1 MTLPRVLE
9 LAVALAIIGVGVVLY
24 RRPTADGVSRGS
36 QGAVL
41 LFAIA
46 AIVAIHALGL
56 MRYRPSAAEA
66 GMPRQALR

>member
-24 RRPTADGVSRGS
+24 RRGAATSDRYGS

-41 LFAIA
+41 LFAIG
-46 AIVAIHALGL
+46 AIVVIHGLGL
-56 MRYRPSAAEA
+56 MRYRPSQAEA
-66 GMPRQALR
+66 GMPRQVLR